1 MISSWEPFDDIS
13 WSLWDQINGKKSL
26 LLNFEILVV
35 FVKTI
40 TADDKYSVWDCENM
54 KFPIQ
59 MEVS

>member
-1 MISSWEPFDDIS
+1 MS
-13 WSLWDQINGKKSL
+13 WSLCDQINGKKSL